1 MTGYTQNTA
10 DTKQS
15 QQQLER
21 ASRGN
26 FSYFA
31 QLTFVVITFE
41 SVEMSF
47 YLWKCVICN
56 RPSIQTKTLFQNQR
70 VLIIILIFPLHQS
83 QSSNLIKIV
92 LSTFSYINTAKT

>member
-1 MTGYTQNTA
+1 MKLLRVLLKITVYTQNTV
-10 DTKQS
+10 DTKQR

-47 YLWKCVICN
+47 YL
-56 RPSIQTKTLFQNQR
+56 
-70 VLIIILIFPLHQS
+70 
-83 QSSNLIKIV
+83 
-92 LSTFSYINTAKT
+92 

>member
-10 DTKQS
+10 DTKQR

-21 ASRGN
+21 AWRGN

-56 RPSIQTKTLFQNQR
+56 RPSMGPNYYSDLSIAP
-70 VLIIILIFPLHQS
+70 ISIFKS
-83 QSSNLIKIV
+83 D
-92 LSTFSYINTAKT
+92 